1 MVIKKAIMSTEVR
14 SNLKGGEKEIS
25 FINHIREKMI
35 NCRLLAEMTIP
46 IGGSIGEHTHINETE
61 YYIIQNGE
69 AIVLDNGNMHTAKTG
84 DVIVTSHNES
94 HSILNNG
101 DSPLKITA
109 IIVTH

>member
-1 MVIKKAIMSTEVR
+1 MIIKKDMMSTEVR
-14 SNLKGGEKEIS
+14 SNLKGGKKEIS
-25 FINHIREKMI
+25 FVNHIKDKMV

-61 YYIIQNGE
+61 YYIVHDGE
-69 AIVLDNGNMHTAKTG
+69 AIVIDNGDKHTAKTG
-84 DVIVTSHNES
+84 DVIITGHNES